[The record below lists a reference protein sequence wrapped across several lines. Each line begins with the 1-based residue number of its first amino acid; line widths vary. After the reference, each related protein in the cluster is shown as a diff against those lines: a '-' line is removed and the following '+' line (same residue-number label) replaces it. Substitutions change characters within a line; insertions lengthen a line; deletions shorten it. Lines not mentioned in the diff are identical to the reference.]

1 MRAKKIKVICGV
13 GFNRI
18 HEGHKFFLR
27 EAKKLGDELIVM
39 ISHDNLNRRKNGKKA
54 VPALRRKKVVEA
66 LGIADKVFVG
76 DSKDR
81 VKIIRKEM
89 PDIIALGYDQSM
101 PELKDMERI
110 KITIIGKKRC
120 DWPGDDPLMR
130 KYHDEEWGVP
140 VHDDRHLFELLILEG
155 AQAGLSWETIL
166 KRRATYRIAFHNFDI
181 EKVANYGPEKIAD
194 LLQDEGIIRN
204 RLKVN
209 AAVKNARAVLEIQR
223 EFGSFD
229 AYLWSYVPDGT
240 PLQPDRPSLA
250 DIPALAP
257 ESQALSKDLKKR
269 GMTFVGP
276 TIIYAFMQSAGLV
289 NDHQV
294 SCFRHEPV
302 KLLSKS

>member
-130 KYHDEEWGVP
+130 KYHDEEWGTP
-140 VHDDRHLFELLILEG
+140 LHDDKKLFEAILLDSF
-155 AQAGLSWETIL
+155 QAGLSWQIIL
-166 KRRATYRIAFHNFDI
+166 RKRKGFQKAFANFNP
-181 EKVANYGPEKIAD
+181 AKIAQFTKRD
-194 LLQDEGIIRN
+194 VARLLKDKGIIRN
-204 RLKVN
+204 RLKIESAITN
-209 AAVKNARAVLEIQR
+209 AQNFLKAKK
-223 EFGSFD
+223 EFGSFAKYIWQFTGHKTIHNKFKTLKELPAKTKESD
-229 AYLWSYVPDGT
+229 AM
-240 PLQPDRPSLA
+240 
-250 DIPALAP
+250 
-257 ESQALSKDLKKR
+257 SKDLKER
-269 GMTFVGP
+269 GFRFVGP
-276 TIIYAFMQSAGLV
+276 TICYAFMQGAGMV
-289 NDHQV
+289 NDHTID
-294 SCFRHEPV
+294 CFRWKEI
-302 KLLSKS
+302 KKGL